1 MYAVIELNKNQYV
14 VKKDEEIIVDKLVQ
28 DNKNIKIETVLLY
41 KDDNTTLIGKPYIK
55 NAFVDAEIIDEFKDK
70 KVVVFKYKRKKNYKK
85 RTGHRQKYTILKIN
99 NIAINP

>member
-14 VKKDEEIIVDKLVQ
+14 VKKDEEIIVDKLVL

-41 KDDNTTLIGKPYIK
+41 KDDKTTLIGKPYIK
-55 NAFVDAEIIDEFKDK
+55 NASVDAEIVDEFKDK
-70 KVVVFKYKRKKNYKK
+70 KVVIFKYKRKKNYKK

-99 NIAINP
+99 NIAINQ